1 MVDQAEGS
9 QTDAQRG
16 VQSTS
21 ANPAG
26 FSGDDLMTLIRQSVQ
41 SILRESQLP
50 TPNPPAPVVNATPPA
65 ILGRMPEPATVAG
78 LHIPLV
84 VPNAGASVLATDTM
98 YLPPVSQISGASSA
112 EVTAS
117 GLKKEQSLP
126 FLLSEGLPTI
136 PYKIVKKITNG
147 EFVDMAELLRD
158 NIEAERRA
166 SVVEGQKPPKAAHT
180 ARREIPDLLSWV
192 QCFGTFIA
200 IMASVYPGKVRQ
212 LLAYQTFIIREGRR
226 LGGNGWRSYDTM
238 FRQQAALDPA
248 VDWSKIN
255 STLYAVS
262 FVAQPG
268 TRVRSCS
275 LCMESDHR
283 EEDCSLQLATRTPKK
298 GEVSAA
304 AQGRQRFT
312 CFAWNDGR
320 CFHPACRYRHACSR
334 CQGGHRLPECRQP
347 APLASERRSGD
358 GSQASKGGREQ
369 RC

>member
-1 MVDQAEGS
+1 M
-9 QTDAQRG
+9 
-16 VQSTS
+16 
-21 ANPAG
+21 
-26 FSGDDLMTLIRQSVQ
+26 
-41 SILRESQLP
+41 
-50 TPNPPAPVVNATPPA
+50 
-65 ILGRMPEPATVAG
+65 AG

-369 RC
+369 R

>member
-1 MVDQAEGS
+1 MASCLGSAALISVDWSCFQSLYILSLTTHTLGGAKCGS
-9 QTDAQRG
+9 
-16 VQSTS
+16 
-21 ANPAG
+21 
-26 FSGDDLMTLIRQSVQ
+26 IC
-41 SILRESQLP
+41 
-50 TPNPPAPVVNATPPA
+50 
-65 ILGRMPEPATVAG
+65 LGNGHDVF
-78 LHIPLV
+78 
-84 VPNAGASVLATDTM
+84 
-98 YLPPVSQISGASSA
+98 
-112 EVTAS
+112 AS
-117 GLKKEQSLP
+117 GIADQRCEFGRGNSKRLKKEQSLP

-166 SVVEGQKPPKAAHT
+166 SVVEGQNPPKAAHT

-212 LLAYQTFIIREGRR
+212 LLAYQTLIIREGRR
-226 LGGNGWRSYDTM
+226 LGGNGWRSYNTM

-283 EEDCSLQLATRTPKK
+283 EEDCSL
-298 GEVSAA
+298 
-304 AQGRQRFT
+304 
-312 CFAWNDGR
+312 
-320 CFHPACRYRHACSR
+320 
-334 CQGGHRLPECRQP
+334 
-347 APLASERRSGD
+347 
-358 GSQASKGGREQ
+358 
-369 RC
+369 